1 MFHLLVALAGLVLGC
16 FLSYYIF
23 HRDAD
28 NNNGNLRPLDPT
40 TIGFLALYALSTYY
54 GYSQGMRDILAYSYA
69 CLYISMLLSIAFI
82 DIKTGYLYDAMLGI
96 YGLPLALLSALI
108 DFDRLKSSLLSM
120 LIVFL
125 LYGLIY
131 VLARLYYKRE
141 AFGTGDIFF
150 VTIVAMNMQPFQA
163 IVLAFMAFYIA
174 AFYLL
179 IKFVLGGKSGL
190 SAEIAFCPYIAF
202 AGLIMLLFE
211 AKVTEILGFLLY

>member
-1 MFHLLVALAGLVLGC
+1 
-16 FLSYYIF
+16 
-23 HRDAD
+23 
-28 NNNGNLRPLDPT
+28 
-40 TIGFLALYALSTYY
+40 
-54 GYSQGMRDILAYSYA
+54 MRDILAYSYA

-202 AGLIMLLFE
+202 AGLIMFLFE